1 MSPSDQYPKFKDR
14 RTEKFAL
21 GERVKEFQAFSE
33 QAYKRLDIKEKNMA
47 RSPIHPGKI
56 LADELDEL
64 QMSASELARILHVP
78 TNRITEII
86 NGQRAITA
94 DTALRLGRWFGTGAE
109 LWMNLQ
115 KNYELR
121 LAEQKKGEEIQATIS
136 PRI

>member
-1 MSPSDQYPKFKDR
+1 
-14 RTEKFAL
+14 
-21 GERVKEFQAFSE
+21 
-33 QAYKRLDIKEKNMA
+33 MA
-47 RSPIHPGKI
+47 RPPIHPGKI

-94 DTALRLGRWFGTGAE
+94 DTALRLGRRFGTGAE

-121 LAEQKKGEEIQATIS
+121 LAEQKKGAEIRATIS
-136 PRI
+136 PRILSEDKPVTVFC

>member
-1 MSPSDQYPKFKDR
+1 
-14 RTEKFAL
+14 
-21 GERVKEFQAFSE
+21 
-33 QAYKRLDIKEKNMA
+33 MA

-56 LADELDEL
+56 LADELHEL

-86 NGQRAITA
+86 NGERAITA
-94 DTALRLGRWFGTGAE
+94 DTALRLGQWFGTGAE

-121 LAEQKKGEEIQATIS
+121 LAEQKMGEEIQATIS
-136 PRI
+136 PRILSKFKQVKA

>member
-1 MSPSDQYPKFKDR
+1 
-14 RTEKFAL
+14 
-21 GERVKEFQAFSE
+21 
-33 QAYKRLDIKEKNMA
+33 MA
-47 RSPIHPGKI
+47 RPSIHPGKI

-136 PRI
+136 PRILSDDNQVTVCG

>member
-1 MSPSDQYPKFKDR
+1 MSRP
-14 RTEKFAL
+14 
-21 GERVKEFQAFSE
+21 
-33 QAYKRLDIKEKNMA
+33 
-47 RSPIHPGKI
+47 PIHLGKI

-86 NGQRAITA
+86 NGERAITA
-94 DTALRLGRWFGTGAE
+94 DTALRLGQWFGTGAE

-121 LAEQKKGEEIQATIS
+121 LAEEKMGEEIQATIS
-136 PRI
+136 PRILPELKQVKA